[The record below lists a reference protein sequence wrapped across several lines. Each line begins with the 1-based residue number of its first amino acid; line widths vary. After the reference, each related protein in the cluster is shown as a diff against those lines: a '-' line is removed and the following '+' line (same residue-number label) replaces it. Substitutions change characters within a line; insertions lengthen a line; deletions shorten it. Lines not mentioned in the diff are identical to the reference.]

1 VRVLVVG
8 GAGYIGSVTVDQL
21 IRAGHSVTILDS
33 LVSGHREAV
42 NPDAELVVADA
53 RAEDALA
60 RLMASH
66 SFDAVVYYG
75 GYIQAGES
83 VINPGRYFAN
93 NVAGCIALL
102 NAMVAYG
109 VGHFVFSSSAAV
121 YGEPDEVPIS
131 EDSPLRPVNPYGEAK
146 LMVERMLPWYEK
158 QGIRYI
164 SLRYFNAAGASDRRG
179 EDHRP
184 ETHLIPIVLQVAA
197 GQRDAVPLYGTDYP
211 TADGTC
217 IRDYVHVSDLA
228 AVHILALESASGGGS
243 GVYNLGNGTG
253 FSNREVIE
261 AAGRVTGRPIA
272 VREEARRPGDPARLV
287 ASSDRVKRVLGWT
300 PDFTDLEAIVESAWR
315 WHQAHPRG
323 YSI

>member
-1 VRVLVVG
+1 MN
-8 GAGYIGSVTVDQL
+8 S
-21 IRAGHSVTILDS
+21 
-33 LVSGHREAV
+33 
-42 NPDAELVVADA
+42 DAELVVADA

-146 LMVERMLPWYEK
+146 LIVERMLPWYET

-211 TADGTC
+211 TPDGTC

-228 AVHILALESASGGGS
+228 AAHILALESASGGDS

-261 AAGRVTGRPIA
+261 AAGRVTGKPIA
-272 VREEARRPGDPARLV
+272 VREEPRRPGDPARLV
-287 ASSDRVKRVLGWT
+287 ASSERVKRVLGWT

-315 WHQAHPRG
+315 WHQAHPKG
-323 YSI
+323 YST

>member
-1 VRVLVVG
+1 MRVLVVG

-21 IRAGHSVTILDS
+21 LQSGHTVTVLDS

-42 NPDAELVVADA
+42 NADAELLVADA

-66 SFDAVVYYG
+66 SFEAVVYYG
-75 GYIQAGES
+75 GFIQAGES
-83 VINPGRYFAN
+83 VVNPGRYFAN

-109 VGHFVFSSSAAV
+109 VGQFVFSSSAAV
-121 YGEPDEVPIS
+121 YGEPDEVPIR
-131 EDSPLRPVNPYGEAK
+131 EDAPLRPVNPYGEAK

-158 QGIRYI
+158 QGMRYVA
-164 SLRYFNAAGASDRRG
+164 LRYFNAAGASDRRG

-211 TADGTC
+211 TPDGTC
-217 IRDYVHVSDLA
+217 VRDYVHVSDLA
-228 AVHILALESASGGGS
+228 AAHVLALERPDSPS
-243 GVYNLGNGTG
+243 GVYNLGTGTG

-261 AAGRVTGRPIA
+261 AARMVTGKPIA
-272 VREEARRPGDPARLV
+272 VREEPRRAGDPARLV
-287 ASSDRVKRVLGWT
+287 AASERAKEALGWT
-300 PDFTDLEAIVESAWR
+300 PGFTELEPIVESAWR
-315 WHQAHPRG
+315 WHQAHPKG
-323 YSI
+323 YST

>member
-1 VRVLVVG
+1 MRVLVVG

-21 IRAGHSVTILDS
+21 LQSGHTVTVLDS

-42 NPDAELVVADA
+42 NADAELVVADA

-66 SFDAVVYYG
+66 SFEAVVYYG
-75 GYIQAGES
+75 GFIQAGES

-131 EDSPLRPVNPYGEAK
+131 EDAPLRPVNPYGEAK

-158 QGIRYI
+158 QGMRYV

-197 GQRDAVPLYGTDYP
+197 GQRDAVPLYGTDYSTP
-211 TADGTC
+211 DGTC

-228 AVHILALESASGGGS
+228 AAHILALESASGGDS
-243 GVYNLGNGTG
+243 GAYNLGNGTG

-261 AAGRVTGRPIA
+261 AAGRVTGKPIA

-287 ASSDRVKRVLGWT
+287 ASSERAKEGLGWT
-300 PDFTDLEAIVESAWR
+300 PGFTELEAIVESAWR
-315 WHQAHPRG
+315 WHQAHPKG
-323 YSI
+323 YST

>member
-21 IRAGHSVTILDS
+21 LQAGHAVTVLDS

-42 NPDAELVVADA
+42 NADAELVVADA
-53 RAEDALA
+53 RAEDAVA

-75 GYIQAGES
+75 GFIQAGES

-109 VGHFVFSSSAAV
+109 VGQFVFSSSAAV

-131 EDSPLRPVNPYGEAK
+131 EDAPLRPVNPYGEAK

-197 GQRDAVPLYGTDYP
+197 GQREAVPLYGTDYP
-211 TADGTC
+211 TPDGSC

-228 AVHILALESASGGGS
+228 AAHILALESASGGDS

-261 AAGRVTGRPIA
+261 AAGRVTGKPIA

-287 ASSDRVKRVLGWT
+287 ASSDRAKRVLGWT
-300 PDFTDLEAIVESAWR
+300 PCFTGLEAIVESAWR
-315 WHQAHPRG
+315 WHQAHPKG
-323 YSI
+323 YST

>member
-1 VRVLVVG
+1 MRVLVVG

-21 IRAGHSVTILDS
+21 LQAGHAVTVLDS
-33 LVSGHREAV
+33 LMSGHREAV
-42 NPDAELVVADA
+42 NADAELVVADA
-53 RAEDALA
+53 RAEDAVA

-75 GYIQAGES
+75 GFIQAGES

-109 VGHFVFSSSAAV
+109 VGQFVFSSSAAV
-121 YGEPDEVPIS
+121 YGEPDEVPII
-131 EDSPLRPVNPYGEAK
+131 EDAPLRPVNPYGEAK
-146 LMVERMLPWYEK
+146 LLVERMLPWYEK

-197 GQRDAVPLYGTDYP
+197 GQREAVPLYGTDYQTP
-211 TADGTC
+211 DGTC

-228 AVHILALESASGGGS
+228 AAHILALESASGGDS

-261 AAGRVTGRPIA
+261 AAGRVTGKPIA

-287 ASSDRVKRVLGWT
+287 ASSERAKEALGWT
-300 PDFTDLEAIVESAWR
+300 PGFKELEAIVESAWR
-315 WHQAHPRG
+315 WHQAHPKG
-323 YSI
+323 YST

>member
-1 VRVLVVG
+1 MRVLVVG

-21 IRAGHSVTILDS
+21 LQAGHTVTVLDS

-42 NPDAELVVADA
+42 NADAELVVADT
-53 RAEDALA
+53 RAEDAVA

-66 SFDAVVYYG
+66 SFEAVVYYG
-75 GYIQAGES
+75 GFIQAGES

-121 YGEPDEVPIS
+121 YGEPDEVPII
-131 EDSPLRPVNPYGEAK
+131 EDAPLRPVNPYGEGK

-197 GQRDAVPLYGTDYP
+197 GQREAVPLYGTDYP
-211 TADGTC
+211 TPDGTC

-228 AVHILALESASGGGS
+228 AAHILALESASGGDS

-261 AAGRVTGRPIA
+261 AAGRVTGKPIA
-272 VREEARRPGDPARLV
+272 VREEPRRPGDPARLV
-287 ASSDRVKRVLGWT
+287 ASSERAKRVLGWT
-300 PDFTDLEAIVESAWR
+300 PGFAELEAIVESAWR
-315 WHQAHPRG
+315 WHQAHPKG
-323 YSI
+323 YST

>member
-1 VRVLVVG
+1 MRVLVVG

-109 VGHFVFSSSAAV
+109 AGHFVFSSSAAV

-228 AVHILALESASGGGS
+228 AAHILALERPDAGS

-261 AAGRVTGRPIA
+261 AAGRVTGKPIA
-272 VREEARRPGDPARLV
+272 VREEPRRPGDPARLV

-315 WHQAHPRG
+315 WHQAHPGG
-323 YSI
+323 YSA

>member
-21 IRAGHSVTILDS
+21 LQSGHTVTVLDS

-42 NPDAELVVADA
+42 NADAELLVADA

-66 SFDAVVYYG
+66 SFEAVVYYG
-75 GYIQAGES
+75 GFIQAGES

-109 VGHFVFSSSAAV
+109 VGQFVFSSSAAV
-121 YGEPDEVPIS
+121 YGEPDEVPIR
-131 EDSPLRPVNPYGEAK
+131 EDAPLRPVNPYGEAK

-158 QGIRYI
+158 QGMRYV

-197 GQRDAVPLYGTDYP
+197 GQRDAVPLYGTDYATP
-211 TADGTC
+211 DGTC

-228 AVHILALESASGGGS
+228 AAHILALESASGGDS

-261 AAGRVTGRPIA
+261 AAGRVTGKPIA
-272 VREEARRPGDPARLV
+272 VREEPRRPGDPARLV
-287 ASSDRVKRVLGWT
+287 AASERAKEGLGWT
-300 PDFTDLEAIVESAWR
+300 PGFTELEAIVESAWR
-315 WHQAHPRG
+315 WHQAHPKG
-323 YSI
+323 YST

>member
-21 IRAGHSVTILDS
+21 IQAGHSVTILDS

-211 TADGTC
+211 TPDGTC
-217 IRDYVHVSDLA
+217 IRDYVHVADLA
-228 AVHILALESASGGGS
+228 AAHILALESASGGDS

-261 AAGRVTGRPIA
+261 AAGRVTGKPIA

>member
-1 VRVLVVG
+1 MRALVVG

-21 IRAGHSVTILDS
+21 LQAGHTVTVLDS

-42 NPDAELVVADA
+42 NADAELVVADA
-53 RAEDALA
+53 RAEDAVA

-75 GYIQAGES
+75 GFIQAGES

-102 NAMVAYG
+102 NAMIAYG
-109 VGHFVFSSSAAV
+109 VGQFVFSSSAAV
-121 YGEPDEVPIS
+121 YGEPGELPIS
-131 EDSPLRPVNPYGEAK
+131 EDAPLRPVNPYGEAK

-164 SLRYFNAAGASDRRG
+164 SLRYFNAAGASGDRG

-197 GQRDAVPLYGTDYP
+197 GQRDAVPLYGADYP
-211 TADGTC
+211 TPDGTC

-228 AVHILALESASGGGS
+228 AAHILALERPDAGS

-261 AAGRVTGRPIA
+261 AAGRVTGKPIA

-287 ASSDRVKRVLGWT
+287 ASSERANEALSWT
-300 PDFTDLEAIVESAWR
+300 PGFTELEAIVESAWR
-315 WHQAHPRG
+315 WHQAHPKG
-323 YSI
+323 YST

>member
-1 VRVLVVG
+1 MRVLVVG

-21 IRAGHSVTILDS
+21 LQAGHSVTIVDS

-109 VGHFVFSSSAAV
+109 VSHFVFSSSAAV

-211 TADGTC
+211 TADGAC

-228 AVHILALESASGGGS
+228 AAHILALERPDAGS

-261 AAGRVTGRPIA
+261 AAGRVTGKPIA
-272 VREEARRPGDPARLV
+272 VREEPRRPGDPARLV
-287 ASSDRVKRVLGWT
+287 ASSERAKEVMGWT

-315 WHQAHPRG
+315 WHQAHPKG
-323 YSI
+323 YST

>member
-1 VRVLVVG
+1 MRVLVVG

-21 IRAGHSVTILDS
+21 IQAGHSVTILDS

-42 NPDAELVVADA
+42 NPDAELVVADV

-211 TADGTC
+211 TPDGTC

-228 AVHILALESASGGGS
+228 AVHILALESASGGDS

-261 AAGRVTGRPIA
+261 AAGRVTGKPIA

-287 ASSDRVKRVLGWT
+287 ASSERAKEVLGWT
-300 PDFTDLEAIVESAWR
+300 PGFTDLEAIVESAWR
-315 WHQAHPRG
+315 WHQAHPKG
-323 YSI
+323 YSS

>member
-21 IRAGHSVTILDS
+21 LQTGHTVTVLDS

-42 NPDAELVVADA
+42 NADAELVVADV

-66 SFDAVVYYG
+66 SFDAVVYYAG
-75 GYIQAGES
+75 FIQAGES

-121 YGEPDEVPIS
+121 YGEPDEVPIG
-131 EDSPLRPVNPYGEAK
+131 EDAPLRPVNPYGEAK

-158 QGIRYI
+158 QGIRYV
-164 SLRYFNAAGASDRRG
+164 SLRYFNAAGASDHRG

-211 TADGTC
+211 TPDGTC

-228 AVHILALESASGGGS
+228 AAHILALESASGGVS

-261 AAGRVTGRPIA
+261 AAGRVTGKPIA

-287 ASSDRVKRVLGWT
+287 ASSERAKEALGWT
-300 PDFTDLEAIVESAWR
+300 PVLTELEAIVEAAWR
-315 WHQAHPRG
+315 WHQAHPKG
-323 YSI
+323 YST